1 MLLMNF
7 NSQIKQKIKIRIQC
21 HCYMRIKNNKLL
33 QELGTT

>member
-7 NSQIKQKIKIRIQC
+7 NSQNKTENKIRIQR